1 MSETETLDLVASYVG
16 RHQPQDFRLEVSR
29 AGVRREG
36 EWWYIVV
43 KPSPEDVRARD
54 YRDVMEQVEDD
65 LEANEHLKVL
75 LLPTLPGD

>member
-1 MSETETLDLVASYVG
+1 MSETETLDMVAAYVG
-16 RHQPQDFRLEVSR
+16 KHQPQDFRLEVSR
-29 AGVRREG
+29 VGAHREG
-36 EWWYIVV
+36 DRWYVVV

-54 YRDVMEQVEDD
+54 YRDIMEQVEEE